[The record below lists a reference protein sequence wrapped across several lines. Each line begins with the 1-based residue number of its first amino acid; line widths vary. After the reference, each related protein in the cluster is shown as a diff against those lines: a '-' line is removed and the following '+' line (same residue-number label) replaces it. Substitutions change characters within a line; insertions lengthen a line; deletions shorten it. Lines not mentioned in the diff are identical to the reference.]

1 MPSAAWPGRRRWASI
16 LTAKA
21 WLVQTVLRGPA
32 ASIRGVA
39 GHTLTHER
47 GAVDAD
53 AGVESNT
60 RLTVV
65 AGTLL
70 TLLLLVE
77 GFTIL
82 DVRGM
87 ITLHTAVGLTL
98 VGPIAL
104 KCASTGYRF
113 LRYYTGKPAYVA
125 KGAPHPALRMIGP
138 LVIVSSVA
146 VVGTGIALL
155 AVHGKSDTWLTLH
168 QGSFVVWIAV
178 MTLHFLGHLRE
189 AAIGTAREMRRAG
202 DDPARRGKAVRL
214 ALVGISLL
222 VGVGVAAAFTP
233 GASTWQLHHDR
244 EGGTSQH

>member
-1 MPSAAWPGRRRWASI
+1 
-16 LTAKA
+16 
-21 WLVQTVLRGPA
+21 
-32 ASIRGVA
+32 VA
-39 GHTLTHER
+39 GHTLTR
-47 GAVDAD
+47 GHRAVDAE
-53 AGVESNT
+53 AGVESNA

-70 TLLLLVE
+70 TLLLLIE

-87 ITLHTAVGLTL
+87 ITLHTAIGLTL

-113 LRYYTGKPAYVA
+113 LRYYTGRPAYVA
-125 KGAPHPALRMIGP
+125 KGAPHPVLRMIGP
-138 LVIVSSVA
+138 LVVLSSVA

-155 AVHGKSDTWLTLH
+155 AVHGNSDAWLTLH
-168 QGSFVVWIAV
+168 QGSFIVWIAV

-189 AAIGTAREMRRAG
+189 AAIGTAREMRLAG
-202 DDPARRGKAVRL
+202 ADPARRGKAVRL
-214 ALVGISLL
+214 ALVGLSLI

-233 GASTWQLHHDR
+233 AASSWQLHQDR
-244 EGGTSQH
+244 EHGGSSDH